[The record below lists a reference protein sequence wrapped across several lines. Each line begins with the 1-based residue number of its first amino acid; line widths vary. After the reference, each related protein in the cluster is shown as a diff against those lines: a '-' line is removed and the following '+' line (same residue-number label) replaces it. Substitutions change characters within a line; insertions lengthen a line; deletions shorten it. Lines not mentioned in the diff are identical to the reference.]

1 MTIIIRAIKEAEKVL
16 IYVVLCYNTSVAL
29 WHSWKF
35 SSAVVISNW
44 VNGVVISSPQMLPQL
59 IVMAES
65 TPPPTHPSP
74 LVCLR
79 FIIVSESQGV
89 QYCSYRYREITND
102 ETLIK
107 PTTDEDKLF
116 FKAQASS
123 FSFVRKSL
131 KIIKC
136 YAKLFIL
143 KKLLWFAS

>member
-1 MTIIIRAIKEAEKVL
+1 
-16 IYVVLCYNTSVAL
+16 
-29 WHSWKF
+29 
-35 SSAVVISNW
+35 
-44 VNGVVISSPQMLPQL
+44 
-59 IVMAES
+59 MAES

-116 FKAQASS
+116 LKAQASS
-123 FSFVRKSL
+123 FSLVRKSL

-143 KKLLWFAS
+143 KNFHDLHLNNFQSRFSPSSTNFSLTFVTFFLYPSQKDFWNNFQTMCEYILSK

>member
-1 MTIIIRAIKEAEKVL
+1 
-16 IYVVLCYNTSVAL
+16 
-29 WHSWKF
+29 
-35 SSAVVISNW
+35 
-44 VNGVVISSPQMLPQL
+44 
-59 IVMAES
+59 MAES

-116 FKAQASS
+116 LKAQASS
-123 FSFVRKSL
+123 FSLVRKSL

-143 KKLLWFAS
+143 KKTFMICILTIFIFQSRFSPSSTNFSLTFVTFFLYPSQKDFWNNFQTMCEYILSK

>member
-1 MTIIIRAIKEAEKVL
+1 
-16 IYVVLCYNTSVAL
+16 
-29 WHSWKF
+29 
-35 SSAVVISNW
+35 
-44 VNGVVISSPQMLPQL
+44 
-59 IVMAES
+59 MAES

-116 FKAQASS
+116 LKAQASF
-123 FSFVRKSL
+123 FSLVRKSL

-143 KKLLWFAS
+143 KKTFMICILTIFNLVSLPLLQTFH